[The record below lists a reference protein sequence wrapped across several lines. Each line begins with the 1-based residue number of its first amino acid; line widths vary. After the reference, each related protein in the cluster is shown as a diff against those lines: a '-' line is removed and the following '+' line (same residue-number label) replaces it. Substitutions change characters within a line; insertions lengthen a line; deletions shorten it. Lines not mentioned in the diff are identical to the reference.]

1 MTEKDIALALAKAH
15 LDTLL
20 TDYVVIGSNKDG
32 QIEDFFNCQSKEA
45 LSNLYNLFL
54 DKTEDKIF

>member
-1 MTEKDIALALAKAH
+1 LTEKDIALVLAKAH

-20 TDYVVIGSNKDG
+20 TDYVVVGLNENG
-32 QIEDFFNCQSKEA
+32 QIEDFFNCQSKEV
-45 LSNLYNLFL
+45 LNNLYNLFL